1 MLAIWAMKAH
11 FGWGFLVCEALIK
24 HTDAETNSNGIVHVV
39 TCTNIDIIK
48 PTINDPIAT
57 NPN

>member
-1 MLAIWAMKAH
+1 MKAH

-24 HTDAETNSNGIVHVV
+24 HTDAETNSNGMIHVV